1 MAQAGRSIGIG
12 LTAMRCRHGHKN
24 EVVIAAKLPAVRA
37 DVDFPSR
44 RLSVTSP
51 LGTSRRFGASHQFD
65 SSWG

>member
-12 LTAMRCRHGHKN
+12 PTAMRCRHGQNN
-24 EVVIAAKLPAVRA
+24 EVVIAAKLPAVRT

-51 LGTSRRFGASHQFD
+51 LGTSATYESHRAITAD
-65 SSWG
+65 EG

>member
-12 LTAMRCRHGHKN
+12 PTAMRCRHGHNN

-51 LGTSRRFGASHQFD
+51 PEAANDGYRGKAD
-65 SSWG
+65 V